1 MGAALKPLADASTLL
16 LTYAQV
22 ISPTSHPYLPYIS
35 PISPPYLPCI
45 STLLLTY
52 AQVISSLLVALPRV
66 EWPEPFASIA
76 RVLGVF
82 ALDLTPL
89 FSLDAVG
96 EGVGDAMHAAA
107 VTVLLS
113 AEPSP

>member
-1 MGAALKPLADASTLL
+1 MLRSSRWPTRRRC
-16 LTYAQV
+16 Y
-22 ISPTSHPYLPYIS
+22 SPTPRSSPLYLTHISPYLP
-35 PISPPYLPCI
+35 LI

-113 AEPSP
+113 A

>member
-1 MGAALKPLADASTLL
+1 MGAALKPLADA
-16 LTYAQV
+16 
-22 ISPTSHPYLPYIS
+22 
-35 PISPPYLPCI
+35 

-113 AEPSP
+113 AYNPNPNPSPNPSPDPNPNPNPHS

>member
-1 MGAALKPLADASTLL
+1 MGAALKPLADA
-16 LTYAQV
+16 
-22 ISPTSHPYLPYIS
+22 
-35 PISPPYLPCI
+35 

-96 EGVGDAMHAAA
+96 EGVVRVRVSPNPKPNPKPKPKPNPNQVGEGVGDAMHAAA